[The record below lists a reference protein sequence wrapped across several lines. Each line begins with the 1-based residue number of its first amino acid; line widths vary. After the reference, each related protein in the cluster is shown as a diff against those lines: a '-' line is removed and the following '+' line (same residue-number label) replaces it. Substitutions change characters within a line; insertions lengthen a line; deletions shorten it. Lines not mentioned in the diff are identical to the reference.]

1 MGARRIR
8 QARELMLHSNMFAFE
23 SQSSSC
29 GVAKIH
35 LLQLCCSGM
44 KKKGARFVK
53 MLLFDQSYMLTATLL
68 LCICC
73 STCWGGCEP
82 TAFASGALWNPNTH
96 DDRKVFKASLRFNH
110 LSEGPLTS
118 AMAAKGWAEKCNK
131 GTNEVLNAQVF
142 MYLRPS
148 GFQGFPTRARTV
160 CWPSILRLRGGGMLK
175 KLMKGLPM
183 NHDEKKFFAMS
194 KNKEL
199 HRFLNTDHSK
209 SSRQDLAIIRKKER
223 RSALRLPPAAH
234 ESVALRIAEKAKQ
247 NPLLAAKSSALAR
260 ITSQVKKQSGG
271 RPDVWLAGGE
281 GLGSRVEDPGNSAA
295 KSLVEGTEGLMKV
308 DKHSAAPKRIGKG
321 MGNERVRFV
330 EGDECEESKGK
341 GREGG
346 VGWRFQEALQA
357 KKRGEMEF
365 LKKQR
370 AGREM
375 ADEEHM

>member
-1 MGARRIR
+1 M
-8 QARELMLHSNMFAFE
+8 
-23 SQSSSC
+23 
-29 GVAKIH
+29 
-35 LLQLCCSGM
+35 
-44 KKKGARFVK
+44 
-53 MLLFDQSYMLTATLL
+53 
-68 LCICC
+68 
-73 STCWGGCEP
+73 
-82 TAFASGALWNPNTH
+82 
-96 DDRKVFKASLRFNH
+96 
-110 LSEGPLTS
+110 
-118 AMAAKGWAEKCNK
+118 
-131 GTNEVLNAQVF
+131 
-142 MYLRPS
+142 
-148 GFQGFPTRARTV
+148 
-160 CWPSILRLRGGGMLK
+160 LRLRGGGMLK

-223 RSALRLPPAAH
+223 RRALRLPPAAH

-247 NPLLAAKSSALAR
+247 NPLLAAKGSALAR

-271 RPDVWLAGGE
+271 RPDVWLAA
-281 GLGSRVEDPGNSAA
+281 VEDTGNPAA

-308 DKHSAAPKRIGKG
+308 AKHSAAPKRIGKG

-330 EGDECEESKGK
+330 EGDEGEEWKGK
-341 GREGG
+341 GREGV

-365 LKKQR
+365 VKKQR

>member
-1 MGARRIR
+1 
-8 QARELMLHSNMFAFE
+8 
-23 SQSSSC
+23 
-29 GVAKIH
+29 
-35 LLQLCCSGM
+35 
-44 KKKGARFVK
+44 
-53 MLLFDQSYMLTATLL
+53 
-68 LCICC
+68 
-73 STCWGGCEP
+73 
-82 TAFASGALWNPNTH
+82 
-96 DDRKVFKASLRFNH
+96 
-110 LSEGPLTS
+110 
-118 AMAAKGWAEKCNK
+118 
-131 GTNEVLNAQVF
+131 
-142 MYLRPS
+142 
-148 GFQGFPTRARTV
+148 
-160 CWPSILRLRGGGMLK
+160 MLK

-223 RSALRLPPAAH
+223 RRALRLPPAAH
-234 ESVALRIAEKAKQ
+234 ENVALRIAEKAKQ
-247 NPLLAAKSSALAR
+247 NPLLAAKGSVLAR

-281 GLGSRVEDPGNSAA
+281 GLGSRVEDTGNSAA
-295 KSLVEGTEGLMKV
+295 KLLVEGTEGLMKV
-308 DKHSAAPKRIGKG
+308 AKHSAAPKRIGKG

-357 KKRGEMEF
+357 KKRAEMEF
-365 LKKQR
+365 VKKQR

-375 ADEEHM
+375 ADEAHM